1 MKFLRN
7 VKKHTRLEKIK
18 KMKTYERSYSYS
30 LHRRRG
36 DYRQKQLNETD
47 MMGSENLHF
56 ITKQR
61 KRDTTE
67 SEVMKSEQASAE
79 SVEGR
84 RRRLS
89 SEVEWTHHCAT
100 VTEVNSSYCITSKQ
114 YAPYRIKPN
123 SQYLISK

>member
-1 MKFLRN
+1 
-7 VKKHTRLEKIK
+7 
-18 KMKTYERSYSYS
+18 MKTCQRNYSYS
-30 LHRRRG
+30 LHRKTG

-61 KRDTTE
+61 KGYSTE

-84 RRRLS
+84 RRRRRLS

-100 VTEVNSSYCITSKQ
+100 VVNSSYCITSKQ
-114 YAPYRIKPN
+114 CAPYRMKLN